1 MKFRN
6 WIPGGERISRLFGKW
21 GSGGARGESVPVGG
35 FGGSLVE
42 EAFSALRIS
51 SSSADAW
58 KITPRVLSEL
68 SAELVD
74 QNVRTEP
81 DFVSLGKDLR
91 NLYSNASQL
100 SKMVSDGVSEVR
112 SSLDVSKIAGQD
124 GIAGRSLKDLLLG
137 LEETSDGLQTLRQVT
152 RELGRLGGRV
162 RDIDR
167 IAVFLKSSVFNFAIE
182 SARSPQCQAA
192 FGSFAEE
199 MRQLGDKIAGLAE
212 KIGTQTRSTHR
223 TQNEVVDVI
232 SSNLQQLHE
241 LAKKVESASHSTSS
255 EVEELLHSSFASLQ
269 EAERNSQQIA
279 RFANDAVFQLQFG
292 DIVRQKCEHILEAL
306 QTAQDVLSK
315 VRSKEELQDAAAK
328 VDLTLAVQA
337 GQLELIRKEIET
349 ARRKLGECFS
359 GIGRET
365 MQLNRVIQ
373 ALQGPSSAQENG
385 EGPFDALKADLLRLA
400 ELQERGMS
408 SRNQARE
415 TSRHASELVK
425 QLSTNLEQVKLINRE
440 IHLQALNAIIK
451 TASLGDQGVTLEV
464 LSMQV
469 DRLFRESNQ
478 GVTEIMDIL
487 QSIVACADAGKIDVE
502 SEFSQ
507 ESSLRGSLLIGL
519 DNVERAF
526 QNLGTT
532 SLSASALVQ
541 KQQASLEKSQ
551 AGLVFLEGLARK
563 ISRYE
568 RELSRLRMILGRS
581 KSRSSAGQTEDFS
594 ARYTM
599 ESERRIHAQVRNG
612 NAANGTGNPFGSST
626 RPGAFGDSGGSR
638 AMLEAQ
644 PQRPPARPAADEE
657 ELGGNVELF

>member
-1 MKFRN
+1 
-6 WIPGGERISRLFGKW
+6 
-21 GSGGARGESVPVGG
+21 
-35 FGGSLVE
+35 
-42 EAFSALRIS
+42 
-51 SSSADAW
+51 
-58 KITPRVLSEL
+58 
-68 SAELVD
+68 
-74 QNVRTEP
+74 
-81 DFVSLGKDLR
+81 
-91 NLYSNASQL
+91 
-100 SKMVSDGVSEVR
+100 
-112 SSLDVSKIAGQD
+112 
-124 GIAGRSLKDLLLG
+124 
-137 LEETSDGLQTLRQVT
+137 
-152 RELGRLGGRV
+152 
-162 RDIDR
+162 
-167 IAVFLKSSVFNFAIE
+167 
-182 SARSPQCQAA
+182 
-192 FGSFAEE
+192 
-199 MRQLGDKIAGLAE
+199 
-212 KIGTQTRSTHR
+212 
-223 TQNEVVDVI
+223 
-232 SSNLQQLHE
+232 
-241 LAKKVESASHSTSS
+241 
-255 EVEELLHSSFASLQ
+255 
-269 EAERNSQQIA
+269 
-279 RFANDAVFQLQFG
+279 
-292 DIVRQKCEHILEAL
+292 
-306 QTAQDVLSK
+306 
-315 VRSKEELQDAAAK
+315 
-328 VDLTLAVQA
+328 
-337 GQLELIRKEIET
+337 
-349 ARRKLGECFS
+349 
-359 GIGRET
+359 

-502 SEFSQ
+502 GEFSQ

-657 ELGGNVELF
+657 DLGGNVELF